1 MTIGK
6 VFCGLLFFAVFIS
19 GCDKRS
25 KVVEFE
31 SKTWPLELHKGVI
44 LESAHYRIY
53 TTTKDKF
60 FHSAVMNLAEKQY
73 DRISSRLSV
82 KPEKKMSVYIFA
94 NVNQWKAFTR
104 SRFGSSLN
112 KVFKIRNGGYTY
124 GGIAA
129 FAYMGRYPTLTVLA
143 HELFHLYLSNASKEH
158 VPTWVNEGL
167 ACLFEA
173 HEWNGTMPRFSMRKN
188 VFRQEYLRKAFS
200 EGKLIPLEKL
210 LTSRPLG
217 VVDDS
222 QTKLLVYYAQVWA
235 LMSFLEETKVKK
247 WHEGFEKM
255 LADIGRKEFTVKTRG
270 YLVTMMN
277 KKKSSFAVAAFLRY
291 ITEDI
296 EKFEIAYKKY
306 MEKIAYSRDS
316 LINVY
321 MKNR

>member
-1 MTIGK
+1 MLI
-6 VFCGLLFFAVFIS
+6 AVLIT
-19 GCDKRS
+19 GCDRRS

-31 SKTWPLELHKGVI
+31 SKAWPLKFHKGVI
-44 LESAHYRIY
+44 LESEHYRVY
-53 TTTKDKF
+53 TTTRDTF
-60 FHSAVMNLAEKQY
+60 FHQALMNLAEKQY
-73 DRISSRLSV
+73 ARISKRLTV
-82 KPEKKMSVYIFA
+82 APKKKMSVYIFA

-104 SRFGSSLN
+104 ARFGSSLN

-173 HEWNGTMPRFSMRKN
+173 HEWNGTMPEFSFRKN

-247 WHEGFEKM
+247 WHDGFENM
-255 LADIGRKEFTVKTRG
+255 LADVGRKDFTVKTRG
-270 YLVTMMN
+270 YLVTMTD
-277 KKKSSFAVAAFLRY
+277 KKRSSFAVAAFLRY
-291 ITEDI
+291 ITEDMAG
-296 EKFEIAYKKY
+296 FEIAYKKY
-306 MEKIAYSRDS
+306 MKKIAYSRKS
-316 LINVY
+316 LIEVY
-321 MKNR
+321 LR